1 MLKYTINKSECVSK
15 TLTLNI
21 KSIIKEDD
29 KVLFESKEPLLIKD
43 NETVYFVRK
52 FKDNIIYNTP
62 INIVKKDK
70 HSFYINKFEDKE
82 LIIEKCEEVKNISTP
97 FSGKTLNALRFT
109 VKELYKITNR
119 DVTIRHAYSKNSLEN
134 IFRCC
139 SGDYVRYDDIFLLK
153 AKSVIDNKYETFED
167 GFLNTYTTL
176 YFKSGSNTITLN
188 SLIPIDYNGN
198 DSTNTFYWFF
208 EDGDLKKDFILE
220 NYEEIILFEND
231 NRFLIEE
238 EELFFTKDFNG
249 EVDSFIEYEK
259 NDLEF
264 NINIK
269 EGYNTTLLQND
280 YYKHFYVDNQIKN
293 NINKVVDM
301 EKQIFIPKVKNVVK
315 SEINTNGVVN
325 EITFNPIFR
334 KRSEGINNWGDWE
347 VLNEYTKNLVN
358 NTTSLYDL
366 GFTNDDIKYQKKSLK
381 KSFLRLSFYD
391 TKNRANQSLL
401 FYSTIFFNTNK
412 LFKDFITYG
421 DSKYVE
427 TKFSVKN
434 SFDYSNSSE
443 GYYLYLFPNLCK
455 GTTETTIYM
464 KVEFNHAKYGKTL
477 PLLSPSIPY
486 FEKGYI
492 DSNNGSPADIKK
504 LFNDLYIE
512 VKIKYNKDT
521 NEYIWYLNDDK
532 FNDSNGNN
540 LILNLYEPIVNK
552 I

>member
-1 MLKYTINKSECVSK
+1 MLKYKLNKSECVSK

-52 FKDNIIYNTP
+52 FKDNIIYKTY
-62 INIVKKDK
+62 INIEKKDK
-70 HSFYINKFEDKE
+70 HSFYVNKFKDKE
-82 LIIEKCEEVKNISTP
+82 LTIEKCEEVKNISNP
-97 FSGKTLNALRFT
+97 FSDKTLNALRFT
-109 VKELYKITNR
+109 VKELYKRTNR
-119 DVTIRHAYSKNSLEN
+119 DVTIRYAYSKTPLEN

-139 SGDYVRYDDIFLLK
+139 SGDYVRYDGIFLLK
-153 AKSVIDNKYETFED
+153 AKSVKDNKYETFED

-188 SLIPIDYNGN
+188 ALIPLDYNGN
-198 DSTNTFYWFF
+198 DSTTTFYWFF

-220 NYEEIILFEND
+220 NYKEIILFEND
-231 NRFLIEE
+231 NRYLIEE
-238 EELFFTKDFNG
+238 EEISFTKDFDG

-259 NDLEF
+259 NDLEL

-301 EKQIFIPKVKNVVK
+301 EKQIFIPKVKNVDNG
-315 SEINTNGVVN
+315 EINTNGIVN
-325 EITFNPIFR
+325 EIIFNPIFR

-347 VLNEYTKNLVN
+347 VLNEYTQNLVN

-381 KSFLRLSFYD
+381 KSFLRLTFYD

-427 TKFSVKN
+427 TKFNVKN

-477 PLLSPSIPY
+477 PLLSPSIPD

-492 DSNNGSPADIKK
+492 DSNNSSPADIKK

>member
-1 MLKYTINKSECVSK
+1 MLKYKINKSECVSK

-21 KSIIKEDD
+21 KSIIKDND
-29 KVLFESKEPLLIKD
+29 KILFESNEPLLIND
-43 NETVYFVRK
+43 NESVHFVRK
-52 FKDNIIYNTP
+52 FKDNIIYKTP
-62 INIVKKDK
+62 INITKKDK
-70 HSFYINKFEDKE
+70 YCFYINKFEDKE
-82 LIIEKCEEVKNISTP
+82 IIIEKCDEVKDIPTP
-97 FSGKTLNALRFT
+97 FSDKTLNALRFT
-109 VKELYKITNR
+109 VKELYKTTNR
-119 DVTIRHAYSKNSLEN
+119 DITIRYAYSKSSLEN

-139 SGDYVRYDDIFLLK
+139 SGDYVRYDGIFLLK
-153 AKSVIDNKYETFED
+153 AKSVKDNKYETFEE
-167 GFLNTYTTL
+167 GFLNTHTAI
-176 YFKSGSNTITLN
+176 YFKSGDNTITLN
-188 SLIPIDYNGN
+188 TLIPIDYNGN
-198 DSTNTFYWFF
+198 DSTNTLYWFF

-220 NYEEIILFEND
+220 NYKEIILFEND

-238 EELFFTKDFNG
+238 EGVSFTKDFEGNI
-249 EVDSFIEYEK
+249 DSFIEFEK
-259 NDLEF
+259 NDLKINL
-264 NINIK
+264 NIE
-269 EGYNTTLLQND
+269 EGYNTTLFQND
-280 YYKHFYVDNQIKN
+280 YYKHFYANDLINK

-301 EKQIFIPKVKNVVK
+301 EKQIFIPKVKIVDK
-315 SEINTNGVVN
+315 GEINTNGVVN
-325 EITFNPIFR
+325 EITFKPIFR
-334 KRSEGINNWGDWE
+334 KRSEGDNNWGDWE
-347 VLNEYTKNLVN
+347 VLNEYTQNIVN
-358 NTTSLYDL
+358 GTTSLYDL
-366 GFTNDDIKYQKKSLK
+366 GFTNDDVKYQKKSLK

-421 DSKYVE
+421 DSKRVE
-427 TKFSVKN
+427 TKFTIKN

-477 PLLSPSIPY
+477 PLLSPSIPD